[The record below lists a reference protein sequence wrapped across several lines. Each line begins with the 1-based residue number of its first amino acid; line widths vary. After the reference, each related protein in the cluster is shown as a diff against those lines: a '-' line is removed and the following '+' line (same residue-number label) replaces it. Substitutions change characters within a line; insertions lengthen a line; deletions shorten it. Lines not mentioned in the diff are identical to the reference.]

1 MKKFRSS
8 LRYRSTFLS
17 ISVCAMKASI
27 ILIVGIPVLC
37 IAQDTILGSSATQTT
52 WEGGERDSRGTF
64 EWYDRFLVAWGIDWF
79 SVSGSLALTSGFV
92 REPISFAQDFRITSF
107 IPTDVDSDGDIDLFL
122 LQKIDNR
129 IGWLENVSD
138 NSSWLYHN
146 IQDPFY
152 KPRILAV
159 SDFDTNGLIDLA
171 VMSDEDGL
179 CISYQ
184 EEEDVWVTENIDRR
198 FYIGSN
204 LVCFDFNGDGLEDII
219 GRSRI
224 IDGIFW
230 WENPGTD
237 DSEWVKH
244 ILDIDE
250 DSIFSVLSMVV
261 DDYDGDGS
269 MEMYIVTSHW
279 PHELRVH
286 RFEENEYTQSRL
298 DISSRVTID
307 RIGLVLL
314 LPASTIS
321 DVESTFPSLLVLID
335 SRQHRYSRDGFVLFE
350 YQGSRWVAD
359 TLLLNEQVSSTL
371 YPPVCLGDVDNDGDQ
386 DICTESYCFESIT
399 DDGSWIVHNYRD
411 AGSEQFML
419 VLDQNAG
426 FERRLTIFDE
436 SLTNLVCA
444 DIDGNG
450 TEELIYISDY
460 NIWFIDH
467 FSSDRTGGL
476 LSEVLLADESTIW
489 QDIAWS
495 SEEPEGTSI
504 SFYVR
509 FDNMDSMDWYGP
521 MIEPGSLLDY
531 RESSSGTFQYKVVLE
546 SEDPDLTP
554 VLNSVTVT
562 WE

>member
-1 MKKFRSS
+1 
-8 LRYRSTFLS
+8 
-17 ISVCAMKASI
+17 MKASLV
-27 ILIVGIPVLC
+27 LIVGVLKPC
-37 IAQDTILGSSATQTT
+37 IAQDTSLSCCATQTT
-52 WEGGERDSRGTF
+52 WEGGERELRGTF
-64 EWYDRFLVAWGIDWF
+64 EWYDRFHSAWGIDCF
-79 SVSGSLALTSGFV
+79 SLPGSLVLTSGFV
-92 REPISFAQDFRITSF
+92 REPISFEQDFRITSF

-159 SDFDTNGLIDLA
+159 SDFDDNGLRDLA
-171 VMSDEDGL
+171 VISDEDGL
-179 CISYQ
+179 CISFQ
-184 EEEDVWVTENIDRR
+184 IEEDVWVTRNIDKH

-204 LVCFDFNGDGLEDII
+204 LVCFDLNGDGLEDII
-219 GRSRI
+219 GRNRTST
-224 IDGIFW
+224 DTAW

-244 ILDIDE
+244 IIDRDE
-250 DSIFSVLSMVV
+250 NSIFSLLSMVV

-269 MEMYIVTSHW
+269 KEMYIVTSHW

-298 DISSRVTID
+298 YISSRVTID

-359 TLLLNEQVSSTL
+359 TLLLNEQVSSTI
-371 YPPVCLGDVDNDGDQ
+371 YAPVCSGDIDNDGDQ
-386 DICTESYCFESIT
+386 DICTERYCFEKIA
-399 DDGSWIVHNYRD
+399 DGGSWILHNYKT

-419 VLDQNAG
+419 AYDQNAG
-426 FERRLTIFDE
+426 FERRLIVFDE

-444 DIDGNG
+444 DVDGNG

-546 SEDPDLTP
+546 SDNPDLTP